1 MAGRGDAAG
10 VETTTRHAF
19 AAPRRLGSIPAL
31 GVRRRSSGTGPF
43 DPGRV
48 PSTRHHPPVSPRA
61 VMRTS
66 RLVGRLPCSFLRPP
80 RAAVRPAGA
89 A

>member
-1 MAGRGDAAG
+1 VVAGRGDAAG

-31 GVRRRSSGTGPF
+31 DVRRHSSGTGPF

-48 PSTRHHPPVSPRA
+48 PPTRHHPPVSPRILMESGA
-61 VMRTS
+61 CHAW
-66 RLVGRLPCSFLRPP
+66 L
-80 RAAVRPAGA
+80 AWAG
-89 A
+89 